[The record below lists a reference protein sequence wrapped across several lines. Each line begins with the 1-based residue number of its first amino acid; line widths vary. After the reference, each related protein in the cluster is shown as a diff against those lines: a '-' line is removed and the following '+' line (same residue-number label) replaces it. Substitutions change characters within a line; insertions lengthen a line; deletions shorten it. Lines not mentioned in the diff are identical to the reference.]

1 MVFEIREK
9 PLEALVK
16 GLNQNQP
23 MFVESTYH
31 LKQNLFCK
39 IIFKIIQIT
48 EDDRVVSRPPLIG

>member
-1 MVFEIREK
+1 MVLRQQLEAKEPGKRLKQMVFEIREK

-31 LKQNLFCK
+31 LK
-39 IIFKIIQIT
+39 
-48 EDDRVVSRPPLIG
+48 